1 MNNIQLQFSNNFRYL
16 LFEIDGQHYL
26 LDRHPTHLIC
36 YIFLPISFLFYQ
48 KVYPIKKDVLLKLEK
63 KEIGARKYTIPTSLV
78 GGLAVLA
85 NTYSR
90 INNINPFQYFETQ
103 FSLTINFILL
113 FLSWFVIYGLI
124 QWRYASKKKDIQ
136 KIIGTELNSPF
147 HCKIR
152 VESIIK
158 FVLNIL
164 GIRMFAW
171 LILLIPAILF
181 FLTGNLL
188 LIFISM
194 IGTAIF
200 KFSALLTFTPSNTIS
215 YTVLD
220 ILPERNKI

>member
-1 MNNIQLQFSNNFRYL
+1 MNNIQLRFSNNFRYL
-16 LFEIDGQHYL
+16 LFEIDGQYYL

-36 YIFLPISFLFYQ
+36 YIVLPTSFLFYQ

-63 KEIGARKYTIPTSLV
+63 KETGAGKYTIPTSLV
-78 GGLAVLA
+78 GGAAVLA

-124 QWRYASKKKDIQ
+124 QWLYASKKKDIQ

-158 FVLNIL
+158 FVRNIL
-164 GIRMFAW
+164 GIRIFAW
-171 LILLIPAILF
+171 LMLLIPAILF

-188 LIFISM
+188 LIFMSM
-194 IGTAIF
+194 IGTATF
-200 KFSALLTFTPSNTIS
+200 KFSALLTLTPSNTIS
-215 YTVLD
+215 YTVSD
-220 ILPERNKI
+220 ILPERNEI